1 MYNNNVEYI
10 LEADYA
16 LFSNPVYAV
25 GGEKC
30 SYMVPTYEALKRIT
44 CNIYWKPTIIWV
56 IDEVKILNQIDYE
69 CKAIKKR
76 KYNENICDL
85 SYFTYLKNVKYL
97 VKAHFIWNYNYPF
110 FSDDRNIKKHKEIFE
125 RALQCGGRFPIYA
138 GVSECPAYVRE
149 VKPEDLKSIYDNVN
163 LLPIGYMYHSKGYP
177 NENLNGENKLYV
189 YFQNIEMKNGI
200 IKFKTQ
206 NECDKKYIKE
216 YQFKQF
222 EDRRIV

>member
-69 CKAIKKR
+69 CKAIKK
-76 KYNENICDL
+76 ENIM
-85 SYFTYLKNVKYL
+85 K
-97 VKAHFIWNYNYPF
+97 
-110 FSDDRNIKKHKEIFE
+110 
-125 RALQCGGRFPIYA
+125 IY
-138 GVSECPAYVRE
+138 V
-149 VKPEDLKSIYDNVN
+149 IYH
-163 LLPIGYMYHSKGYP
+163 ISHISK
-177 NENLNGENKLYV
+177 
-189 YFQNIEMKNGI
+189 M
-200 IKFKTQ
+200 
-206 NECDKKYIKE
+206 
-216 YQFKQF
+216 
-222 EDRRIV
+222 